1 MSMDIKIGNLLIYNM
16 FIMTTIQT
24 TLHSHCRGH
33 KFETCTAHQ
42 IQKIEDGYKSRTYE
56 KSKSFFYVPIVGFRR
71 FSVMP
76 YLQRSWMV

>member
-16 FIMTTIQT
+16 FIMTTIQA

-42 IQKIEDGYKSRTYE
+42 IMVINQGLSNMP
-56 KSKSFFYVPIVGFRR
+56 SPFFMSGV
-71 FSVMP
+71 
-76 YLQRSWMV
+76 